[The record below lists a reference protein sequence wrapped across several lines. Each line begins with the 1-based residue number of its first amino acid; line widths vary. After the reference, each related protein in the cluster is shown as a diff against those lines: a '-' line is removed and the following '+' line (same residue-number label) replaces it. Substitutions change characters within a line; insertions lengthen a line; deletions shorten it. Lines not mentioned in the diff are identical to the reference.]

1 MSSSFSIPRL
11 DDLAGCYRY
20 CREITHLYGANF
32 SVGFR
37 CLPKRKRDAVYAVY
51 AFCRFADDIADEYT
65 GHADRETLL
74 DEWEKGLERCY
85 RGITDHPILVALADA
100 VARFPIPL
108 ESFRRLI
115 EGCRMDLVKT
125 RYATFEEL
133 LVYCDRVATTIGEL
147 SLAIFG
153 WTDPRT
159 PRWGTDLST
168 ALQMTNI
175 LRDVAEDARRGRIYV
190 PLEDLARF
198 KCRED
203 DLKSWEPAP
212 GFLQLME
219 FELERVF
226 HYFDLARPLCGAVSA
241 DSRMAV
247 ALMGSV
253 YREVA
258 LQISRNIH
266 SVLVG
271 KVQLTKVQKAVLVV
285 NAAARTALHRA
296 GVSGPPC
303 W

>member
-1 MSSSFSIPRL
+1 MSSSFSVPRL

-51 AFCRFADDIADEYT
+51 AFCRFADDIADEYA
-65 GHADRETLL
+65 GQADRETLL
-74 DEWEKGLERCY
+74 DEWEKALERCY

-133 LVYCDRVATTIGEL
+133 LVYCDRVATTISEL

-153 WTDPRT
+153 WTDSRT